1 MRCACDLYVEK
12 GLEGFSM
19 RQLAQ
24 RLGVSAPA
32 LYRHFEDK
40 RHLIFEL
47 MGEAVSVFG
56 AYLYRALAGESAEE
70 RLRLTGEA
78 YLKFALEE
86 PRYYEIIFVTPGRLG
101 ATELPEELC
110 SRAAATY
117 QFLVDRVRECM
128 DVRVLRPGDP
138 EAVALT
144 LWAQSHGLVSLY
156 LAGKLEV
163 EREVF
168 EAIYGESL
176 QRLLDGLRPLGLGEG
191 GAAVSGDG
199 GLTGSGAPA

>member
-1 MRCACDLYVEK
+1 MASEPRGRILRCACELYVEK

-19 RQLAQ
+19 RRLAE

-32 LYRHFEDK
+32 LYRHFEGK
-40 RHLIFEL
+40 SHLIFEL
-47 MGEAVSVFG
+47 VGEALSVFG
-56 AYLYRALAGESAEE
+56 RYLYRALEGESAGE
-70 RLRLTGEA
+70 RLRLSGEA
-78 YLKFALEE
+78 YLRFALEE
-86 PRYYEIIFVTPGRLG
+86 PKYYELIFVTPGRLG
-101 ATELPEELC
+101 AAELPGELC

-128 DVRVLRPGDP
+128 DAGLLRRGEP

-163 EREVF
+163 EREEF
-168 EAIYGESL
+168 EALYRDSL
-176 QRLLDGLRPLGLGEG
+176 QRILEGLRAGEPVVG
-191 GAAVSGDG
+191 GS
-199 GLTGSGAPA
+199 